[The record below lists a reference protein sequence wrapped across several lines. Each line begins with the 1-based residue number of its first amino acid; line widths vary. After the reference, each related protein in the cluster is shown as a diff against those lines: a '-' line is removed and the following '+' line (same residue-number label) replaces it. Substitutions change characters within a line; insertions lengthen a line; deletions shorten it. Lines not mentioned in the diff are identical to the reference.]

1 MQRMALSSDAASA
14 YVIRRPVR
22 GDAAE
27 LADVHVRVW
36 KATYP
41 GLVDRDKLDALT
53 AADRT
58 HRWERILAD
67 LDGQERGGVR
77 TRCALDAA
85 TSRIVGFATGG
96 TARDDSAPSD
106 TQLWSLN
113 VLPEHHGTGVAAA
126 LMEAVIG
133 TGGAYLWLATGNGRA
148 LAFYRKHGFELDG
161 AVQVDEE
168 WSCHE
173 SRMVRPDRR

>member
-1 MQRMALSSDAASA
+1 MAPVRDLPGR
-14 YVIRRPVR
+14 YVIRPLRSD
-22 GDAAE
+22 DAAA
-27 LADVHVRVW
+27 LASVHVRVW

-41 GLVDRDKLDALT
+41 GMVDRAKLDALT
-53 AADRT
+53 AAGGVE
-58 HRWERILAD
+58 RWERIIAG
-67 LDGQERGGVR
+67 LDGQERDGVR
-77 TRCALDAA
+77 TRCAVDAT
-85 TSRIVGFATGG
+85 TSQIVGFATGG
-96 TARDDSAPSD
+96 TARDDGAPSD

-126 LMEAVIG
+126 LMDAVIG

-173 SRMVRPDRR
+173 SRMVRPDLR